1 MIYGNNENFFYKMME
16 LNKKKM
22 YFYFMLIGIRD
33 NIVWRFCGEFKDCG
47 YFGMK
52 WCYLFIY
59 VVIFYFV

>member
-1 MIYGNNENFFYKMME
+1 ME
-16 LNKKKM
+16 LDKKKC

-59 VVIFYFV
+59 VVIFYFF